1 MFGQMAAGLIGFAL
15 ALGIIILWQ
24 VFFGKLFLKVARKT
38 EKSGLYFILFFLIAP
53 FGTIVAAISNGSK
66 ISKQRDVTYNAIIS
80 NPSDQ
85 TVDDLIAYLQQHG
98 CIDTPNSWHQLRGIW
113 YAVNKSSNISTAKK
127 DELQT
132 FLMLKGL
139 YLNSEERKI
148 IDNCI
153 K

>member
-1 MFGQMAAGLIGFAL
+1 MFGQMAGGLIVFAL
-15 ALGIIILWQ
+15 ALGSIILWQ

-38 EKSGLYFILFFLIAP
+38 GKSGLCFILFFLIAP
-53 FGTIVAAISNGSK
+53 IGTIIAAISKSD
-66 ISKQRDVTYNAIIS
+66 IRKQRDVTYNAIIS

-98 CIDTPNSWHQLRGIW
+98 CIDTPNAWHQLRGIW
-113 YAVNKSSNISTAKK
+113 YAVNKSSNISTPKK

-148 IDNCI
+148 IDNCG